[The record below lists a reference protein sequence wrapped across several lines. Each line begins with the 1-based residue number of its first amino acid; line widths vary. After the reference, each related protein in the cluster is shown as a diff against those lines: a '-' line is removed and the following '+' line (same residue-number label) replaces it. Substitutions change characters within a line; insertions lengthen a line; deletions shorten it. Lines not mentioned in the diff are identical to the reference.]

1 MDRVIFYGRLHMGR
15 SQVLGDTV
23 FEVGGKVESVQTF
36 TAEDGSEFH
45 GNFVRSTRSQVL
57 GCLDHNFLQS

>member
-45 GNFVRSTRSQVL
+45 
-57 GCLDHNFLQS
+57 